1 MRIYGKETR
10 SRYSCRICGD
20 RVEHEYDVCERHAT
34 EPMDERWDDLKPN
47 ASLSDR
53 ERELL
58 AELFRYPGEKR
69 TYRRLVNS
77 QNLVIDRKLQELSGR
92 GLVKWVQANKDYQS
106 LSDDRYEITAA
117 GRAALEADTARL
129 RGDFGR
135 GRGHRPN
142 PEHRT
147 WDQAYKQARE
157 MGADDRAA
165 REFADEQVEAD
176 QAHRFRALGGGGYDE
191 NARVRKECA
200 DCGHHVSVHQYD
212 PGSPRSGP
220 QRCSVSGCPCF
231 EFRRPGFRE
240 RIKRHPNISR
250 GAEQAQQA
258 ATQRALPK
266 PRFCVGDPVMRRD
279 DPQRHG
285 EVTHV
290 NLNYDEVIGG
300 YRYKVLEPSGAHTY
314 WNEGGMVLAQRS
326 NASQRERGVSVLAG
340 HSDPGAGTP
349 IANPSQVDFF
359 EDNRFVREGPLWQL
373 SFGAYGS
380 THVYVWADGAE
391 SAFEE
396 AVEWLDDNAPGMLVM
411 VGEEDYQR
419 AADELGKVWD
429 PSEPDYE
436 VIETAEADMTMIG
449 HTTLKH
455 GNAVASWEWQMREIE
470 RGSDE
475 WNDVVER
482 SREESGDE
490 YEENASRSQDVVSA
504 ALNGRRM
511 AAGSFRTAGGVI
523 YSYDM
528 PIADVRNAD
537 GPFYVLDKS
546 RSPSVTTSKH
556 IGYVHTWLRHIKSW
570 IQPEVVSEIQI

>member
-1 MRIYGKETR
+1 MTK
-10 SRYSCRICGD
+10 
-20 RVEHEYDVCERHAT
+20 
-34 EPMDERWDDLKPN
+34 
-47 ASLSDR
+47 R
-53 ERELL
+53 E
-58 AELFRYPGEKR
+58 
-69 TYRRLVNS
+69 
-77 QNLVIDRKLQELSGR
+77 
-92 GLVKWVQANKDYQS
+92 
-106 LSDDRYEITAA
+106 
-117 GRAALEADTARL
+117 ALEDARRHGLKLSARFWDGDTGTWKL
-129 RGDFGR
+129 LE
-135 GRGHRPN
+135 GHSPN
-142 PEHRT
+142 TSQRAGHV
-147 WDQAYKQARE
+147 DH
-157 MGADDRAA
+157 GAD
-165 REFADEQVEAD
+165 
-176 QAHRFRALGGGGYDE
+176 
-191 NARVRKECA
+191 
-200 DCGHHVSVHQYD
+200 
-212 PGSPRSGP
+212 
-220 QRCSVSGCPCF
+220 
-231 EFRRPGFRE
+231 
-240 RIKRHPNISR
+240 
-250 GAEQAQQA
+250 
-258 ATQRALPK
+258 
-266 PRFCVGDPVMRRD
+266 
-279 DPQRHG
+279 
-285 EVTHV
+285 
-290 NLNYDEVIGG
+290 
-300 YRYKVLEPSGAHTY
+300 
-314 WNEGGMVLAQRS
+314 
-326 NASQRERGVSVLAG
+326 
-340 HSDPGAGTP
+340 TP

-455 GNAVASWEWQMREIE
+455 GNAVASWEWQLREVE

-511 AAGSFRTAGGVI
+511 AAGSFSTAGGVI